1 MVGELYTYQM
11 EGYKRIA
18 LYLTIKQKGLC
29 YLCNQQIGKLSPIVK
44 NMANHRA
51 TTMFAVPKEYTCFN

>member
-11 EGYKRIA
+11 LGYKRIA

-29 YLCNQQIGKLSPIVK
+29 QLCNQQIGKLSPIVK
-44 NMANHRA
+44 KHGKPPRYYHVNCAKRINLL
-51 TTMFAVPKEYTCFN
+51 